1 MSSDAPSADARLAGL
16 TSHLDDGVL
25 ARIDRDAII
34 LLWSLGGDRIIAA
47 SQNAVR
53 FFGSFASED
62 LTGRRF
68 GPALPS
74 TARLAEIAR
83 FMTIGEPPRL
93 ERIRLFIG
101 SRSDL
106 ITGLCERVPIRSGEE
121 ALLFVAADPRR
132 SARYGEA
139 VSNDLLRAVPRQ
151 AIIRVDA
158 EPPVEGALQGALSEI
173 EGPALADAQ
182 PAPSAFHTPG
192 SSVPSSSAP
201 NSSSQSS
208 SAPRSD
214 VIALPRRP
222 VRFVFEM
229 DAAGRIQH
237 LSPQLQAVVGA
248 ERAALIG
255 RSFDEAGEAF
265 GIVGAEAVARQLAGG
280 AGRAC
285 RLNGR
290 SGGRRSASPWN
301 SRACPSTTPTGVRAV
316 FAALASSGSTR

>member
-1 MSSDAPSADARLAGL
+1 MSSDAPSADARLSGL

-25 ARIDRDAII
+25 ARIDPDAII

-47 SQNAVR
+47 SQSAVR

-83 FMTIGEPPRL
+83 FMTIGEPPRQ

-106 ITGLCERVPIRSGEE
+106 MTGLCERVSIRSGEE

-132 SARYGEA
+132 PARFSEA
-139 VSNDLLRAVPRQ
+139 VSSDLLRAAPRQ
-151 AIIRVDA
+151 AVNQDDDDA
-158 EPPVEGALQGALSEI
+158 SPLAEGDLSEI
-173 EGPALADAQ
+173 ESPALAKAEPALSTS
-182 PAPSAFHTPG
+182 PAPKSP
-192 SSVPSSSAP
+192 
-201 NSSSQSS
+201 
-208 SAPRSD
+208 APRSD
-214 VIALPRRP
+214 IIALPRRP

-280 AGRAC
+280 GWQ
-285 RLNGR
+285 G
-290 SGGRRSASPWN
+290 SA
-301 SRACPSTTPTGVRAV
+301 A
-316 FAALASSGSTR
+316 